1 MKEADMP
8 IEESITNIEVKLSFT
23 EDLVEE
29 LNQTVYKQQQ
39 QIDML
44 QKEVKALKLQM
55 ASNMPSDGN
64 HHFQRSQTTSM
75 LPLLWLSIKCPS

>member
-44 QKEVKALKLQM
+44 HKEVKALKLQM

-64 HHFQRSQTTSM
+64 HPRDEIPPHY
-75 LPLLWLSIKCPS
+75 

>member
-1 MKEADMP
+1 MP

-44 QKEVKALKLQM
+44 LKEVKALKLAVTPQV
-55 ASNMPSDGN
+55 
-64 HHFQRSQTTSM
+64 
-75 LPLLWLSIKCPS
+75 